1 MAVRGISPMHLAP
14 VLGGV
19 LVTALAVPN
28 ALAVEPSAAGRETS
42 RVLAHALGRP
52 GTAAVS

>member
-1 MAVRGISPMHLAP
+1 MTPRWALA
-14 VLGGV
+14 GV
-19 LVTALAVPN
+19 WLVATLSASELAVPN

-42 RVLAHALGRP
+42 RVLAQALGRP